1 MGAALGYPFL
11 DTDTL
16 IETSAKCSIPEIFAS
31 DGEDAFRE
39 LETQVLQVRAPLLPA
54 CHALEA
60 VCCCLRRCSC
70 LTLGQRRAG
79 GRA

>member
-31 DGEDAFRE
+31 EGEDAFRE
-39 LETQVLQVRAPLLPA
+39 LETQVLQVGAPLTTCLPYIG
-54 CHALEA
+54 
-60 VCCCLRRCSC
+60 RRC
-70 LTLGQRRAG
+70 GA
-79 GRA
+79 A

>member
-1 MGAALGYPFL
+1 MGKKVGAALGYPFL

-39 LETQVLQVRAPLLPA
+39 LETQVLQAGAPLTTCLSYTGRL
-54 CHALEA
+54 CHAACAAALA
-60 VCCCLRRCSC
+60 
-70 LTLGQRRAG
+70 
-79 GRA
+79 